1 MLYFFVFSVFFFK
14 QKTAYEMRIS
24 DWSSDVCS
32 SDLPRLD
39 PVDRAAHRRRGEPE
53 AAPGGR
59 KTSLGDGRGKDFHR
73 SRTVAAAV
81 HLCVHFK
88 NPSPALALLRLGS
101 RVHLCVQRN
110 RKGESWNIVSW
121 DRRDF
126 AFPP

>member
-1 MLYFFVFSVFFFK
+1 
-14 QKTAYEMRIS
+14 MRIS
-24 DWSSDVCS
+24 DWSSDVFS
-32 SDLPRLD
+32 SDL
-39 PVDRAAHRRRGEPE
+39 
-53 AAPGGR
+53 

-81 HLCVHFK
+81 HLCVNFK

-101 RVHLCVQRN
+101 RVHLCVQRK

-126 AFPP
+126 AFPHCAFEPERSAVRGSEERRVGKECVCTCRSRWGPAHIKKH